1 MSKKLQMLIT
11 TIVGLIITG
20 INAVLGYF
28 QPTYAPLIIAILGL
42 CNEAVNLI
50 TDFFI
55 KED

>member
-11 TIVGLIITG
+11 TLVGLIITG
-20 INAVLGYF
+20 INAILGYF
-28 QPTYAPLIIAILGL
+28 KPEYAPLIIAILGI

-55 KED
+55 KEK